1 MHKARQNTIKTL
13 INLRE
18 AKLFELPIHPLWVS
32 KQQFLNLKKGVSSQ
46 QKSRKGRKGK
56 REEKKGKVG
65 KG

>member
-32 KQQFLNLKKGVSSQ
+32 KQQFLNLKKESLVN
-46 QKSRKGRKGK
+46 RKVEKEERGK
-56 REEKKGKVG
+56 EKKRKE
-65 KG
+65 K